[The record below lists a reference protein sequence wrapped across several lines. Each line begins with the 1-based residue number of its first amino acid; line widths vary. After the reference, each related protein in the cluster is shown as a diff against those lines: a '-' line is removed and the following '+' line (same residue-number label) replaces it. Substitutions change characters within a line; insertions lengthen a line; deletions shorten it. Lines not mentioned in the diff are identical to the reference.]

1 MSPELF
7 NYKPYSY
14 KSDIWSLGC
23 VFYEMCNLKH
33 AFNAQTINALALKI
47 MKGNFNPVTSTYSRE
62 LRDLIHS
69 MLNVDAKLRPS
80 IKQIVQLPFVKQAIA
95 SYMVRLMKTNP
106 SLDTKIVETLKLQI
120 NKINLYSF
128 IESSEIPS
136 NLRVIVFDD
145 IRDSEKIEELNFL
158 KQTSELKLKNQ
169 INKKNDLEFELQ
181 SLKEIQSR
189 IESPFDHQHKSE
201 SSKNSFCLKNKYNE
215 NISSS
220 YSQPSEFQ
228 QSEFNDYIP
237 NDTDEYDEFEF
248 IEDIDENCEQIKD
261 KISSKINLA
270 QKKINKKSEQL
281 ENIQMKI
288 EKLKKNRDS
297 VKNQNFE
304 DSFNDSKDLED
315 YMPLSSH
322 VNKENQI
329 NINDYK
335 FTNFIKEKITQIEL
349 LTYKKT
355 SPRTWQ
361 FFIQSGRDLAEQ
373 FL

>member
-80 IKQIVQLPFVKQAIA
+80 IKQIVQLPFVKQAMA

-128 IESSEIPS
+128 IESSEIPP

-169 INKKNDLEFELQ
+169 INKKNDLESELQ

-189 IESPFDHQHKSE
+189 MESPFDHQHKFE

-297 VKNQNFE
+297 VKNPNFV
-304 DSFNDSKDLED
+304 D
-315 YMPLSSH
+315 
-322 VNKENQI
+322 
-329 NINDYK
+329 
-335 FTNFIKEKITQIEL
+335 
-349 LTYKKT
+349 
-355 SPRTWQ
+355 
-361 FFIQSGRDLAEQ
+361 
-373 FL
+373 

>member
-80 IKQIVQLPFVKQAIA
+80 IKQIVQLPFVKQAMA

-128 IESSEIPS
+128 IESSEIPP

-169 INKKNDLEFELQ
+169 INKKNDLESELQ

-189 IESPFDHQHKSE
+189 MESPFDHQHKFE

-322 VNKENQI
+322 ANKENQI
-329 NINDYK
+329 NVNDYK
-335 FTNFIKEKITQIEL
+335 FTNFIKDKITQIEL
-349 LTYKKT
+349 LSYKET
-355 SPRTWQ
+355 SPRTWR
-361 FFIQSGRDLAEQ
+361 FFIQSSPDLAEQ
-373 FL
+373 FV